1 MFEKEAEKYAF
12 DEVKY
17 KQEWYIKHPEHSI
30 DCDYEDIKKH
40 WRKGAEFGYEKCKEE
55 LTERLEN
62 ATEIIELMKDLF
74 FACWQEKGINAIKFE
89 QRVNDFLKGE

>member
-1 MFEKEAEKYAF
+1 MFEKEAEDKAFEKYPLS
-12 DEVKY
+12 DRCDRIDLEKNLKY
-17 KQEWYIKHPEHSI
+17 EEGFQDGS
-30 DCDYEDIKKH
+30 
-40 WRKGAEFGYEKCKEE
+40 EFGYEKCKEE